1 MSQELRLI
9 RRITLKLI
17 PFLIL
22 LYLIAYVDR
31 SAVGFAKLH
40 MGADIGIG
48 DAAYGLGAGLFFIGY
63 FLLEIP
69 SNLMLERFGARRWFA
84 RIMITWGAITIGM
97 AFVQGPHS
105 FYVMRFLLGAAE
117 AGFFPGV
124 ILYLTWWFPSGRRA
138 RHRRVCRQHAGGRHA
153 GHAAVERHVAG
164 AHAAGLVR
172 WLAVAAAGPGR
183 AAAGTGR
190 VRMVVSRRPAG

>member
-40 MGADIGIG
+40 MGADVGIG

-63 FLLEIP
+63 FLFEIP
-69 SNLMLERFGARRWFA
+69 SNLMLDRFGARRWFA
-84 RIMITWGAITIGM
+84 RIMITWGAITM
-97 AFVQGPHS
+97 AWRS
-105 FYVMRFLLGAAE
+105 CR
-117 AGFFPGV
+117 
-124 ILYLTWWFPSGRRA
+124 GRTA
-138 RHRRVCRQHAGGRHA
+138 S
-153 GHAAVERHVAG
+153 
-164 AHAAGLVR
+164 
-172 WLAVAAAGPGR
+172 
-183 AAAGTGR
+183 
-190 VRMVVSRRPAG
+190 M

>member
-97 AFVQGPHS
+97 AFVPVSYTH
-105 FYVMRFLLGAAE
+105 
-117 AGFFPGV
+117 
-124 ILYLTWWFPSGRRA
+124 LTLPTSD
-138 RHRRVCRQHAGGRHA
+138 
-153 GHAAVERHVAG
+153 
-164 AHAAGLVR
+164 LV
-172 WLAVAAAGPGR
+172 
-183 AAAGTGR
+183 
-190 VRMVVSRRPAG
+190 

>member
-40 MGADIGIG
+40 MGADIGLG

-69 SNLMLERFGARRWFA
+69 SNLMLHGAGSRGSWSP
-84 RIMITWGAITIGM
+84 GA
-97 AFVQGPHS
+97 
-105 FYVMRFLLGAAE
+105 
-117 AGFFPGV
+117 
-124 ILYLTWWFPSGRRA
+124 PSPSAWPSSRGRTA
-138 RHRRVCRQHAGGRHA
+138 S
-153 GHAAVERHVAG
+153 
-164 AHAAGLVR
+164 
-172 WLAVAAAGPGR
+172 
-183 AAAGTGR
+183 
-190 VRMVVSRRPAG
+190 M